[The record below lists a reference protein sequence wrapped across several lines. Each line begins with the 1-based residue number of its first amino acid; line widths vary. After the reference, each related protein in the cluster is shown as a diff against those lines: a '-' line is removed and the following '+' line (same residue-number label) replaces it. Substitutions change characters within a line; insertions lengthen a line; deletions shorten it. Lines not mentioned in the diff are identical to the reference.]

1 MEQASLKPAELEKH
15 LVWNQTQLL
24 LRTLDQ
30 DVQAMPENSMQ
41 TNFVKAF
48 FDYVTT
54 LAAVVLRSLNAE
66 LGEGFLL
73 ESLSLGEDTQTL

>member
-73 ESLSLGEDTQTL
+73 ESLSLGEDIQTL

>member
-1 MEQASLKPAELEKH
+1 MVEQASLKPVELEKH

-30 DVQAMPENSMQ
+30 HLQPMSESNMK
-41 TNFVKAF
+41 TNFVKIF

-54 LAAVVLRSLNAE
+54 LSAVVLRSLNTE
-66 LGEGFLL
+66 LGKGFV
-73 ESLSLGEDTQTL
+73 